1 VGFLQSGG
9 VQPGVE
15 RAVGREDG
23 GRRHVAVGR
32 ELPCGRHC
40 AAAAHR
46 VQLRHQ
52 GAPFSPWRGFVPC
65 CRKQGDHT
73 MHRVST
79 RLMWTQDFTETSQM
93 DKTYFALL
101 NQVTHKTSSLLFA
114 AWLIAH

>member
-1 VGFLQSGG
+1 MPATRGGGGPAAVGVFQPGG

-32 ELPCGRHC
+32 QLPRGRHS

-52 GAPFSPWRGFVPC
+52 GAPAR
-65 CRKQGDHT
+65 
-73 MHRVST
+73 
-79 RLMWTQDFTETSQM
+79 
-93 DKTYFALL
+93 A
-101 NQVTHKTSSLLFA
+101 
-114 AWLIAH
+114 